1 MDNLLIIILFLLV
14 VNCLLIMALFMRKQ
28 AEVQLDDKL
37 SALKKELQDIQQQ
50 FKQDLLT
57 TLQAMNGSNTDAVS
71 RLGESNLQAF
81 ASLRDNITSTMH
93 ILRETQASELQA
105 INKGTKDQMITLA
118 TRLDTLT
125 KTNEEKLERLR
136 TVLSESLV
144 TLQNQNDAKLDE
156 IRVTVG
162 EKLQST
168 LEQRFALSF
177 NVVNQQLDNVAK
189 GIGEMRNLATEVG
202 GLKKVLGNVKLRG
215 NLGEVQLAA
224 IIEQLL
230 TPEQYATNIATVP
243 NSSKRVEFAVKLPG
257 REEEYIYL
265 PVDSKF
271 PADTYNKLLEAK
283 ETADKELIKEA
294 EKNLRDRILS
304 EAKDISEKYIKS
316 PYTTDFA
323 IMFLPFEGLYSEV
336 LALDIYNDLQNK
348 YHVMVAGPNTM
359 AAMLN
364 SLRMGFKTLAL
375 QKRTSEIS
383 QVLEAVKTEFN
394 KFGACLDKMRGHLDS
409 TSKDLDELMG
419 ARTKKINSKL
429 RSFDTIELTTAENI
443 LQISQDNSSE
453 DL

>member
-1 MDNLLIIILFLLV
+1 
-14 VNCLLIMALFMRKQ
+14 
-28 AEVQLDDKL
+28 
-37 SALKKELQDIQQQ
+37 
-50 FKQDLLT
+50 
-57 TLQAMNGSNTDAVS
+57 
-71 RLGESNLQAF
+71 
-81 ASLRDNITSTMH
+81 
-93 ILRETQASELQA
+93 
-105 INKGTKDQMITLA
+105 
-118 TRLDTLT
+118 
-125 KTNEEKLERLR
+125 
-136 TVLSESLV
+136 
-144 TLQNQNDAKLDE
+144 
-156 IRVTVG
+156 
-162 EKLQST
+162 
-168 LEQRFALSF
+168 
-177 NVVNQQLDNVAK
+177 
-189 GIGEMRNLATEVG
+189 MRNLATEVG

-336 LALDIYNDLQNK
+336 LALDIYTDLQNK

>member
-1 MDNLLIIILFLLV
+1 MDNLLIIILVLLV
-14 VNCLLIMALFMRKQ
+14 VNCLLLIALFMRKQ

-168 LEQRFALSF
+168 LEQRLALSF
-177 NVVNQQLDNVAK
+177 NVVNQQL
-189 GIGEMRNLATEVG
+189 E
-202 GLKKVLGNVKLRG
+202 
-215 NLGEVQLAA
+215 
-224 IIEQLL
+224 
-230 TPEQYATNIATVP
+230 
-243 NSSKRVEFAVKLPG
+243 
-257 REEEYIYL
+257 
-265 PVDSKF
+265 
-271 PADTYNKLLEAK
+271 
-283 ETADKELIKEA
+283 
-294 EKNLRDRILS
+294 
-304 EAKDISEKYIKS
+304 
-316 PYTTDFA
+316 
-323 IMFLPFEGLYSEV
+323 MFLRE
-336 LALDIYNDLQNK
+336 
-348 YHVMVAGPNTM
+348 
-359 AAMLN
+359 
-364 SLRMGFKTLAL
+364 
-375 QKRTSEIS
+375 
-383 QVLEAVKTEFN
+383 
-394 KFGACLDKMRGHLDS
+394 
-409 TSKDLDELMG
+409 
-419 ARTKKINSKL
+419 
-429 RSFDTIELTTAENI
+429 
-443 LQISQDNSSE
+443 
-453 DL
+453 